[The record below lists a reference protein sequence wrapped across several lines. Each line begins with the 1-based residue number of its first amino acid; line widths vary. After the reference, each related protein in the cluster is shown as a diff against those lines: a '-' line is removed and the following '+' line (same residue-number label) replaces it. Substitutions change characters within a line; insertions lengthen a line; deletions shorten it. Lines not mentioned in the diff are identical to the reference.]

1 VVVAEGDRRGA
12 EQVVPGA
19 RLTMVFERADE
30 ESEAMPVFRLA

>member
-1 VVVAEGDRRGA
+1 
-12 EQVVPGA
+12 VPGA